1 MHDLVM
7 GYEVEKLIE
16 YRTAHYSAAS
26 EASTY
31 FTNQQARVSF
41 RFDNPIVCRMI
52 TGYKVM
58 RVDQSDPFPFHPSE
72 SILVPP
78 RKHLLI
84 DFPLVDID
92 HPTSCM
98 CIEID
103 RDKVDTILERINDS
117 RHRAGIRKDV
127 SLNWN
132 KFALYR
138 GETAIDVQL
147 DRLMDLYVNE
157 HSEFRDV
164 LIDAN
169 LGELVVRL
177 LQSQAKHLLI
187 ESRANV
193 PDTGLDAVA
202 HALAKNLDGRLDPEQ
217 LARTAGMSTA
227 TFFRH
232 FRAKFG
238 TTPAKFVSQAR
249 IQRSRALL
257 LADHASITE
266 VAFEVGFQSVS
277 HFDRVFKQLTGETP
291 SDYVRR
297 NSRPSVG
304 KIENFVQ
311 ENERAGPA

>member
-1 MHDLVM
+1 M
-7 GYEVEKLIE
+7 GQEVEKLIE

-31 FTNQQARVSF
+31 FTNQQASVSF

-52 TGYKVM
+52 TGYKM
-58 RVDQSDPFPFHPSE
+58 MQVDRSEPFAFLPGE

-84 DFPLVDID
+84 DFPLADID

-103 RDKVDTILERINDS
+103 RDKVDGIVDRVNDS
-117 RHRAGIRKDV
+117 RRRAGIRKDI

-132 KFALYR
+132 QFALYR
-138 GETAIDVQL
+138 GEAAIDAQL

-157 HSEFRDV
+157 HSEFRDA

-169 LGELVVRL
+169 LSELVVRL
-177 LQSQAKHLLI
+177 LQSQAKRLLI

-202 HALAKNLDGRLDPEQ
+202 HTLAHRLESRPDPDQLAK
-217 LARTAGMSTA
+217 AAGMSTA

-232 FRAKFG
+232 FRARFG
-238 TTPAKFVSQAR
+238 TTPAKFVNQAR
-249 IQRSRALL
+249 IQRARALL
-257 LADHASITE
+257 AANHASVTE
-266 VAFEVGFQSVS
+266 VAFEVGFQSVG
-277 HFDRVFKQLTGETP
+277 HFVRVFKQATGETP
-291 SDYVRR
+291 GDYLRR
-297 NSRPSVG
+297 NTRPCAG
-304 KIENFVQ
+304 QFENFVQ
-311 ENERAGPA
+311 ENEKAVPA

>member
-1 MHDLVM
+1 ME
-7 GYEVEKLIE
+7 YEVEKLIE
-16 YRTAHYSAAS
+16 YRIAHYSAVS
-26 EASTY
+26 EASIY
-31 FTNQQARVSF
+31 FTNQPASVSL
-41 RFDNPIVCRMI
+41 RFSNPIVCRMI

-58 RVDQSDPFPFHPSE
+58 QVDQSAPFPFHPSE

-84 DFPLVDID
+84 SFPLVDID

-103 RDKVDTILERINDS
+103 RDKVDNILERINDS

-138 GETAIDVQL
+138 GETAIDAQL
-147 DRLMDLYVNE
+147 DRLTDLYVNE
-157 HSEFRDV
+157 CSEFRDV

-169 LGELVVRL
+169 LGELIVRL

-187 ESRANV
+187 ESRASV

-202 HALAKNLDGRLDPEQ
+202 HALAQNLNSRVDPEQ
-217 LARTAGMSTA
+217 LARAACMSTA

-232 FRAKFG
+232 FRTKFG
-238 TTPAKFVSQAR
+238 TTPAKFVNQAR
-249 IQRSRALL
+249 IQRARALL
-257 LADHASITE
+257 LAHHASITE
-266 VAFEVGFQSVS
+266 VAFDVGFQSVG
-277 HFDRVFKQLTGETP
+277 HFARVFKQLAGETP
-291 SDYVRR
+291 GDYVRR
-297 NSRPSVG
+297 SNRPIAG
-304 KIENFVQ
+304 KIESLVQ
-311 ENERAGPA
+311 ENERAVPT